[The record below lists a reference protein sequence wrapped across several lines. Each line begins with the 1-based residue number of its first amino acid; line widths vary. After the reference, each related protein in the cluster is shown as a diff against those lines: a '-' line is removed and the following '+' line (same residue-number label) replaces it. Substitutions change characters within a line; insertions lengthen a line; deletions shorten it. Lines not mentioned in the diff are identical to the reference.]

1 MIQRIQTIYLLLV
14 AVLLTTSFF
23 LMPTGVLALSIVVAI
38 ISVVAIVTIFL
49 FKKRKVQ
56 MNLSLVNFVFVAVY
70 YVLFFYYLSGSAL
83 ALNDWKQVLLLV
95 LPVIGLL
102 FNLLALFAIK
112 KDEALIKSLNRL
124 R

>member
-14 AVLLTTSFF
+14 AVLLTTVFF
-23 LMPTGVLALSIVVAI
+23 LMPTGVLVLNIVAAI
-38 ISVVAIVTIFL
+38 ISAVALVTIFL

-56 MNLSLVNFVFVAVY
+56 INLSLLNFVFVAFY
-70 YVLFFYYLSGSAL
+70 FVLFFFYLSQSL
-83 ALNDWKQVLLLV
+83 ITLNNWKQILLLV
-95 LPVIGLL
+95 LPVIGLF
-102 FNLLALFAIK
+102 FNLLAMLAIK

>member
-14 AVLLTTSFF
+14 VVLLTTVFF
-23 LMPTGVLALSIVVAI
+23 LMPTGVLALNIVAAI
-38 ISVVAIVTIFL
+38 ISFVALVTIFL

-56 MNLSLVNFVFVAVY
+56 INLSLLNFGFVAVY
-70 YVLFFYYLSGSAL
+70 FALFFYNLSQSVIT
-83 ALNDWKQVLLLV
+83 LNDLKQILLLA
-95 LPVIGLL
+95 LPVIGLF
-102 FNLLALFAIK
+102 FNLLAMLAIK

>member
-14 AVLLTTSFF
+14 AVILTTVFF
-23 LMPTGVLALSIVVAI
+23 LMPTGVLALNIVAAI
-38 ISVVAIVTIFL
+38 ISAVALVTIFL

-56 MNLSLVNFVFVAVY
+56 INLSLLNFVFVAFY
-70 YVLFFYYLSGSAL
+70 FVLFFYYLFQSL
-83 ALNDWKQVLLLV
+83 ITLNNWKQILLLV
-95 LPVIGLL
+95 LPVIGLF
-102 FNLLALFAIK
+102 FNLLAMLAIK